1 MESSNTK
8 KINIKKL
15 IIDIL
20 IVVLCIGSMIGVFA
34 YIKNRNKSNDF
45 NEDDVKGSI
54 VFKLYDENDS
64 LVINDELEFSEGES
78 IYNILNRNYT
88 LKIIESAGIGKAIIE
103 VNEYKTNWTDNYFA
117 FYVDGGYSNYGVEG
131 VKAKDKMEIK
141 FVWTKLN

>member
-34 YIKNRNKSNDF
+34 YIKNKNLSKDF
-45 NEDDVKGSI
+45 NEKEANEHI
-54 VFKLYDENDS
+54 VFKLYDENNE
-64 LVINDELEFSEGES
+64 LVINDELKFSEGEN
-78 IYNILNRNYT
+78 IYNILERNYT
-88 LKIIESAGIGKAIIE
+88 LVIKESVGVGKAIIE
-103 VNEYKTNWTDNYFA
+103 VNEYKTNWIDNYFA
-117 FYVDGGYSNYGVEG
+117 FYVDGAYSNYGVEG